1 MRFGIMGGIIVVL
14 SIWLAT
20 SERANAGH
28 LGNNRDPGSGGCGQL
43 VTLKH
48 PELKGPARRTE
59 ISKCSANADAY
70 SKQSGF

>member
-1 MRFGIMGGIIVVL
+1 MRFGIIGGIIVVL

-20 SERANAGH
+20 SKSADAFNANAHAVGK
-28 LGNNRDPGSGGCGQL
+28 GGCGQL

-48 PELKGPARRTE
+48 PDMKGPERSAE
-59 ISKCSANADAY
+59 IKKCSANADAY

>member
-1 MRFGIMGGIIVVL
+1 MRFGIMGGTILVL

-20 SERANAGH
+20 SERADAGH
-28 LGNNRDPGSGGCGQL
+28 RDPGRGGCAAL

-48 PELKGPARRTE
+48 PDLKGPPRGKE
-59 ISKCSANADAY
+59 IAKCNADSDTY